1 MPRRTVPALSLLT
14 VLLPV
19 AAQAQT
25 LSLVVPADAPVVI
38 APRGAPHG
46 AHAVEPDRAPVPTQR
61 LRRAAPRAAAA
72 HRSEDGL
79 TATGPA
85 LLPLL
90 GAGVVGAVFGAG
102 GGGGAVSTTR
112 TR

>member
-1 MPRRTVPALSLLT
+1 MVSALSLLAA
-14 VLLPV
+14 LLP
-19 AAQAQT
+19 AAALAQT
-25 LSLVVPADAPVVI
+25 RSLVVPADAPVVI

-46 AHAVEPDRAPVPTQR
+46 VHAAAPDRAPVPAPR
-61 LRRAAPRAAAA
+61 PRRAAPRAAAA
-72 HRSEDGL
+72 HQPAEGL

-85 LLPLL
+85 LLPLI

-102 GGGGAVSTTR
+102 GTGGAVSTTR